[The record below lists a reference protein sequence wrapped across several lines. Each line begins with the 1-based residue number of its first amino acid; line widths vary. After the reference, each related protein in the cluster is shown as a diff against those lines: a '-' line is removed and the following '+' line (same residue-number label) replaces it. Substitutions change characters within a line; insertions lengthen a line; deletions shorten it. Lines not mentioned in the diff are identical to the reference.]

1 MISWKGLKQIL
12 HPFFTAFDLLP
23 GPWWC
28 CCCWGKAGGRRG
40 TCLLTEG
47 RRYHLWGWLQTLRRA
62 SAFNYWPFEQ
72 KDCLYQPHVFVGKHV
87 LTFLL
92 HLCVCVCVCA
102 HPVYFPVTEGPFVV
116 TNESRRD
123 HYRAWTALCPG
134 NCVLIS
140 CQTVA
145 QKPEPLTAVSVSL
158 GASGQGSTMSVK
170 RREATAGWTGRVYGA
185 GRWMKLSKSTVV
197 VLSQ

>member
-1 MISWKGLKQIL
+1 MMLLLLRQGRWKEGDMSTHRRTSIPSLRMTSDTEEGFCFQLLTFWTKGLL
-12 HPFFTAFDLLP
+12 VSAPCFCWETCSNFSFAF
-23 GPWWC
+23 
-28 CCCWGKAGGRRG
+28 
-40 TCLLTEG
+40 
-47 RRYHLWGWLQTLRRA
+47 
-62 SAFNYWPFEQ
+62 
-72 KDCLYQPHVFVGKHV
+72 
-87 LTFLL
+87 
-92 HLCVCVCVCA
+92 VCVCVCA